1 MTKAEL
7 VEKVCTSSEGKLS
20 KKEAVVVLDTV
31 FNALKEELVAGND
44 VTVHQ
49 FGTFKV
55 KERKERKGFNPKTQE
70 PITIAATKS
79 VTFKPSASIKEGLN
93 HK

>member
-7 VEKVCTSSEGKLS
+7 VEKVCVSSEGKLN
-20 KKEAVVVLDTV
+20 KKEATVVLDSI
-31 FNALKEELVAGND
+31 FNALRDELVAGND

-55 KERKERKGFNPKTQE
+55 KSRKERKGFNPKTQE

-79 VTFKPSASIKEGLN
+79 VTFKPSSSIKESLN
-93 HK
+93 K